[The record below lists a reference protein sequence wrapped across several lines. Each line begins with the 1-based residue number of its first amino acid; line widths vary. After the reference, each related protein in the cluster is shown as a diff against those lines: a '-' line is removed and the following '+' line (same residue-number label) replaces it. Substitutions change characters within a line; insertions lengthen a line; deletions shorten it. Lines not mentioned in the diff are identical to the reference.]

1 MCVPRVSILKLENW
15 VGEISGKMVQS
26 VCQYCKVLEIGT
38 QYNGWLIQR
47 PLWVQV
53 QGTRLSLLAF
63 IGTNR
68 HAQEIKGN
76 RHSLI

>member
-1 MCVPRVSILKLENW
+1 MRVPRVSILKLEKW
-15 VGEISGKMVQS
+15 VGEISGNMVQS
-26 VCQYCKVLEIGT
+26 VCQYCKVLEIDT
-38 QYNGWLIQR
+38 QYTGWLTQG

-63 IGTNR
+63 IGTTM